1 MGNPRE
7 KAREQRGA
15 AVNLKKVLRLAVLV
29 LVLGALVGST
39 AAVLGDSEE
48 IVIGAPSTMGIFVGE
63 GNANGIA
70 LAIEEINASGGVL
83 GRKLEM
89 EVADDKQDPATG
101 KLVIEEL
108 VVSKKAQFLIGLF
121 RSEVVMAVLP
131 DVARLQVP
139 LIITGSTYPG
149 ATEAVAQDYN
159 TYKYVFRTMLNGNFL
174 AVHLLEFSAD
184 YIARYLVPKG
194 LLRNNKVA
202 IVLQDMLWTRPV
214 EALLNAMLPQYGL
227 QVVASIRIALGTT
240 AFGPIFSQMGDAAAA
255 ITVFD
260 HPAIAVPFVAA
271 WATAQVPVALFGIN
285 APFQGPEAF
294 AATMG
299 LAEGV
304 VQTDIG
310 PGTDV
315 AITFRS
321 RPFYRAYVEKYG
333 KTPVYTACIGYDS
346 VYLLA
351 DAIERAGTTNADAV
365 VAALEDTAWIGA
377 SGVIKFYGRDPKADD
392 PKYGPYA
399 FPHDSM
405 YGPMLIYPV
414 ETQLDAKGNKKV
426 IWPLLWANGSF
437 LLPPHMR

>member
-1 MGNPRE
+1 
-7 KAREQRGA
+7 
-15 AVNLKKVLRLAVLV
+15 VNTKRILRLAVLV
-29 LVLGALVGST
+29 LVLGGLVGST
-39 AAVLGDSEE
+39 AAVLGDPEE

-70 LAIEEINASGGVL
+70 LAIEEINANGGVL
-83 GRKLEM
+83 GRMLRM

-101 KLVIEEL
+101 KAAIEEL
-108 VVSKKAQFLIGLF
+108 VVRKGAQFLIGLF

-139 LIITGSTYPG
+139 LIITGSTYQG
-149 ATEAVAQDYN
+149 ATQAVAQDYN

-184 YIARYLVPKG
+184 YIAGYLVRKG

-202 IVLQDMLWTRPV
+202 LVLQDMLWTRPV
-214 EALLNAMLPQYGL
+214 EDLLNAMLPRYGL
-227 QVVASIRIALGTT
+227 QVVASIRVALGTT
-240 AFGPIFSQMGDAAAA
+240 DFGPIFSQMGDASAA

-271 WATAQVPVALFGIN
+271 WATARVPVALFGIN

-294 AATMG
+294 AATQG
-299 LAEGV
+299 LAAGI
-304 VQTDIG
+304 VQTDVG

-333 KTPVYTACIGYDS
+333 KAPVYTACIGYDS

-351 DAIERAGTTNADAV
+351 DAITRAGTTDANAV
-365 VAALEDTAWIGA
+365 VAALEETRWIGA
-377 SGVIKFYGRDPKADD
+377 SGVIQFYGMNPAADD

-405 YGPMLIYPV
+405 YGPLLIYPV
-414 ETQLDAKGNKKV
+414 ETQLDARGNKGV
-426 IWPLLWANGSF
+426 IWPLIWANTSF
-437 LLPPHMR
+437 LLPPWMR